1 MVVAALLG
9 NPSYALF
16 PSAFFVCLETTIKR
30 PSIGELE
37 TERLVVAV
45 VVWWCGVIFILV
57 VGEVLVE

>member
-9 NPSYALF
+9 NPSYALL
-16 PSAFFVCLETTIKR
+16 PSAFLVRLETTIKR

-45 VVWWCGVIFILV
+45 VMWWCGVIFILV